1 MAVLQMQKI
10 NLCALKKN
18 RKRILEMI
26 QALGIVEVVSDEE
39 LMEGFEKMDTS
50 AQKSQF
56 EKTAAQVDHVC
67 KSTFLRKKGCWILLP
82 AENTWIQKP
91 LTKQWRIKISICQL
105 QMKSFS
111 LRKRW
116 LKIMQIF

>member
-18 RKRILEMI
+18 RKSILETI

-56 EKTAAQVDHVC
+56 EKTARSEERRVGKEC
-67 KSTFLRKKGCWILLP
+67 RL
-82 AENTWIQKP
+82 
-91 LTKQWRIKISICQL
+91 
-105 QMKSFS
+105 
-111 LRKRW
+111 
-116 LKIMQIF
+116 

>member
-56 EKTAAQVDHVC
+56 EKTAAQVDQAH
-67 KSTFLRKKGCWILLP
+67 S
-82 AENTWIQKP
+82 
-91 LTKQWRIKISICQL
+91 
-105 QMKSFS
+105 
-111 LRKRW
+111 
-116 LKIMQIF
+116 

>member
-39 LMEGFEKMDTS
+39 LMEG
-50 AQKSQF
+50 
-56 EKTAAQVDHVC
+56 
-67 KSTFLRKKGCWILLP
+67 
-82 AENTWIQKP
+82 
-91 LTKQWRIKISICQL
+91 LTQEELAGKIKL
-105 QMKSFS
+105 FT
-111 LRKRW
+111 
-116 LKIMQIF
+116 